1 MPRTIRLVRAATLA
15 IFCALAAGPAISQT
29 TGGCSLQAVSGA
41 GLQTLHCQRGISIT
55 TERNA
60 RFQLLDRNGD
70 GQVDGAKLEGN
81 AMLLDVDGNHVK
93 GGFLVVT
100 PQAIAAVRG
109 TRWVVDVGGDKTSV
123 LVLRGRVSVRRPQV
137 QSGVTLGPGQG
148 VDVESATG
156 PLVVK
161 QWGAPRV
168 AALMARL
175 GQ

>member
-1 MPRTIRLVRAATLA
+1 MPRTNRLVRAAAVA
-15 IFCALAAGPAISQT
+15 IFCALAPGPAISQT
-29 TGGCSLQAVSGA
+29 FGGCSLQAVSGA
-41 GLQTLHCQRGISIT
+41 DLQTLHCQRGVTIT

-70 GQVDGAKLEGN
+70 GKVDGAKLEGN
-81 AMLLDVDGNHVK
+81 AILLDVDSKRVK

-109 TRWVVDVGGDKTSV
+109 TRWAVDVGQDKTSV

-137 QSGVTLGPGQG
+137 QSGVTLGPGEG
-148 VDVESATG
+148 VDVESGTG
-156 PLVVK
+156 PITVK